1 MRALPP
7 GWATDLAVQ
16 RLTGAVV
23 DERGDHLVLRS
34 PAQPTFHWGNCVLV
48 LDDALVDDAD
58 RWTGVFAAAFP
69 DARWVAIGLPR
80 LPADLAA
87 WTAHGLE
94 VTSDESLTTTTVPRL
109 ADAPAGY
116 DVRFL
121 ETDADWEQHVRR
133 EVAENLA
140 EGLFEPVG
148 HEAFVRDRTA
158 TRRALCERGLAA
170 WVGAFH
176 AGGLVADL
184 GIVLCE
190 RPGGLDAR
198 YQAVGTDAAHRRRGL
213 AGHLLGVA
221 ALWAAARGAT
231 RWVIVTETTN
241 PAGRVYRGVGFTPD
255 EGAVQAYRRPP
266 LDG

>member
-1 MRALPP
+1 MLDLPP

-16 RLTGAVV
+16 RLAGAVV
-23 DERGDHLVLRS
+23 TEHGDHLVLQS
-34 PAQPTFHWGNCVLV
+34 PAQPTYHWGNCVLV

-58 RWTGVFAAAFP
+58 RWAGVFAGAFP
-69 DARWVAIGLPR
+69 HARWVAIGLPR
-80 LPADLAA
+80 MPAALDA

-94 VTSDESLTTTTVPRL
+94 VTEDESLTTTRL
-109 ADAPAGY
+109 PQLRDVPAGY
-116 DVRFL
+116 AVRPL
-121 ETDADWEQHVRR
+121 ASDDDWEQHVRR

-140 EGLFEPVG
+140 DGLFEPVG

-158 TRRALCERGLAA
+158 ARRALSDRGVAT

-176 AGGLVADL
+176 DGALVADL

-198 YQAVGTDAAHRRRGL
+198 YQAVGTDPAHRRRGL

-221 ALWAAARGAT
+221 AVWAAERGAT

-241 PAGRVYRGVGFTPD
+241 PAGRLYRGVGFAPD
-255 EGAVQAYRRPP
+255 AGAVQAYRRPA
-266 LDG
+266 LDT

>member
-1 MRALPP
+1 MRDLPP

-23 DERGDHLVLRS
+23 DDRGDHLVLRS
-34 PAQPTFHWGNCVLV
+34 PAQPSYHWGNCVLV
-48 LDDALVDDAD
+48 LDEGAADDAD
-58 RWTGVFAAAFP
+58 RWAGVFAREFP
-69 DARWVAIGLPR
+69 QARWVAIGLPR
-80 LPADLAA
+80 MPHDLAA

-94 VTSDESLTTTTVPRL
+94 VTQDDSLTTRTVPRL
-109 ADAPAGY
+109 TDAPAGY

-121 ETDADWEQHVRR
+121 TSDEDWEQHVRR

-140 EGLFEPVG
+140 EGQFEPVG
-148 HEAFVRDRTA
+148 HERFVRDRLT
-158 TRRALCERGLAA
+158 TRRALCDRDLAA

-176 AGGLVADL
+176 EGTLVADL

-190 RPGGLDAR
+190 RPGGRDAR

-231 RWVIVTETTN
+231 RWVIVTGTTN
-241 PAGRVYRGVGFTPD
+241 PAGRVYRGVGFAPD
-255 EGAVQAYRRPP
+255 AGAVQAYRRPP
-266 LDG
+266 LDA